1 MKESVFGKG
10 FYSQGNQELEQ
21 VVIED
26 FLYDGNDCYIQ
37 EFYQIDDYNGDEV
50 VFLYCI
56 YIQINKVNLVIL
68 LIYIFNFFYRK

>member
-1 MKESVFGKG
+1 MKESIFGKG
-10 FYSQGNQELEQ
+10 FYGQGNQELEQ

-37 EFYQIDDYNGDEV
+37 EFYQIGDYNGNEV